1 MRKFRLLP
9 VIAVSTALMM
19 GITGCESTTQ
29 QPAKEET
36 KKEETKEEETKQPET
51 SKDTDSESAEATEEK
66 DATNTTNTTDTTDAT
81 DEKDVEDSEA
91 EKKEDTAEKA
101 ENTTEENGSEES
113 QEEQLILY
121 LPNENADGWNV
132 TKNQIEQI
140 TPDIII
146 GQLVGA
152 GAIPDSVTV
161 VSFGEDQGEKGLILK
176 LDLSSNFAEGL
187 LNMGTAGEYLTMG
200 SVVNSFLDTYQADGI
215 EITAGGNVIE
225 TGHTSFEGV
234 LNHFDSN
241 ESQ

>member
-9 VIAVSTALMM
+9 VIAVSIVLMM

-51 SKDTDSESAEATEEK
+51 SKETDSESTETKDTTEEK
-66 DATNTTNTTDTTDAT
+66 DG
-81 DEKDVEDSEA
+81 KDSEA
-91 EKKEDTAEKA
+91 EKKEDITKETESEK
-101 ENTTEENGSEES
+101 S
-113 QEEQLILY
+113 QEEQLTLY

-132 TKNQIEQI
+132 TKNQIEQV

-161 VSFGEDQGEKGLILK
+161 VSFGEDQGENGLILK
-176 LDLSSNFAEGL
+176 LDLSSNFVEGL

-200 SVVNSFLDTYQADGI
+200 AVVNSFLDTYQADGI

>member
-1 MRKFRLLP
+1 
-9 VIAVSTALMM
+9 MM

-51 SKDTDSESAEATEEK
+51 SKETDSESTETKDATEEK
-66 DATNTTNTTDTTDAT
+66 DG
-81 DEKDVEDSEA
+81 KDSEA

-101 ENTTEENGSEES
+101 EDTTKETESEKS
-113 QEEQLILY
+113 QEEQLTLY
-121 LPNENADGWNV
+121 LPNENADGWDV
-132 TKNQIEQI
+132 TKNQMEQI

-161 VSFGEDQGEKGLILK
+161 VSFGEDQGENGLILK

>member
-9 VIAVSTALMM
+9 VIAVSTVLMM

-51 SKDTDSESAEATEEK
+51 SKETDSESTETKDTTEEK
-66 DATNTTNTTDTTDAT
+66 DG
-81 DEKDVEDSEA
+81 KDSEA
-91 EKKEDTAEKA
+91 EKKEDI
-101 ENTTEENGSEES
+101 TTETDSEKS
-113 QEEQLILY
+113 QEEQLTLY

-132 TKNQIEQI
+132 TKNQIEQV

-161 VSFGEDQGEKGLILK
+161 VSFGEDQGENGLILK
-176 LDLSSNFAEGL
+176 LDLSSNFVEGL

-200 SVVNSFLDTYQADGI
+200 AVVNSFLDTYQADGI

>member
-29 QPAKEET
+29 KPAKEET

-66 DATNTTNTTDTTDAT
+66 DATNTTDTADAT

-91 EKKEDTAEKA
+91 EKNEDTAEKA
-101 ENTTEENGSEES
+101 ENTTEENESEES

-161 VSFGEDQGEKGLILK
+161 VSFGEDQGENGLILK

>member
-9 VIAVSTALMM
+9 VIMVSTALMM

-51 SKDTDSESAEATEEK
+51 SKETDSESTETKDTTEEK
-66 DATNTTNTTDTTDAT
+66 DG
-81 DEKDVEDSEA
+81 KDSEA
-91 EKKEDTAEKA
+91 EKKEDTTKETESEK
-101 ENTTEENGSEES
+101 S
-113 QEEQLILY
+113 QEEQLTLY

-132 TKNQIEQI
+132 TKNQIEQV

-161 VSFGEDQGEKGLILK
+161 VSFGEDQGENGLILK

>member
-9 VIAVSTALMM
+9 VIAVSTVLMM

-36 KKEETKEEETKQPET
+36 KKEETKEEETKQPEA
-51 SKDTDSESAEATEEK
+51 SKETDSESTETKDTTEEK
-66 DATNTTNTTDTTDAT
+66 DG
-81 DEKDVEDSEA
+81 KDSEA
-91 EKKEDTAEKA
+91 EKKEDTTKETESEK
-101 ENTTEENGSEES
+101 S
-113 QEEQLILY
+113 QEEQLTLY

-132 TKNQIEQI
+132 TKNQIEQV

-161 VSFGEDQGEKGLILK
+161 VSFGEDQGENGLILK

-200 SVVNSFLDTYQADGI
+200 AVVNSFLDTYQADGI

>member
-9 VIAVSTALMM
+9 VIMVSIALMM

-29 QPAKEET
+29 KPAKEET

-51 SKDTDSESAEATEEK
+51 SKETDSESTETKDTTEEK
-66 DATNTTNTTDTTDAT
+66 DG
-81 DEKDVEDSEA
+81 KDSEA

-101 ENTTEENGSEES
+101 EDTTKETESAES
-113 QEEQLILY
+113 QEEQLTLY
-121 LPNENADGWNV
+121 LPNENADGWDV
-132 TKNQIEQI
+132 TKNQMEQI

-161 VSFGEDQGEKGLILK
+161 VSFGEDQGENGLILK

>member
-9 VIAVSTALMM
+9 VIAVSTVLMM

-51 SKDTDSESAEATEEK
+51 SKDTDSKSAETTEKK
-66 DATNTTNTTDTTDAT
+66 DATDTTDIT
-81 DEKDVEDSEA
+81 EEKDSEA

-101 ENTTEENGSEES
+101 EDTTKETESAES
-113 QEEQLILY
+113 QEEQLTLY

-132 TKNQIEQI
+132 TKNQIEQV

-161 VSFGEDQGEKGLILK
+161 VSFGEDQGENGLILK

-200 SVVNSFLDTYQADGI
+200 AVVNSFLDTYQADGI
-215 EITAGGNVIE
+215 EITAGGTVIE

>member
-29 QPAKEET
+29 KPAKEET

-51 SKDTDSESAEATEEK
+51 SKDTDSESAETTEEK
-66 DATNTTNTTDTTDAT
+66 DATDATDTTE
-81 DEKDVEDSEA
+81 EKDVEDSEA

-161 VSFGEDQGEKGLILK
+161 VSFGEDQGENGLILK

>member
-9 VIAVSTALMM
+9 VIAVSTVLMM

-51 SKDTDSESAEATEEK
+51 SKDTDSKSTETKDTTEEK
-66 DATNTTNTTDTTDAT
+66 DG
-81 DEKDVEDSEA
+81 KDSEA
-91 EKKEDTAEKA
+91 EKKEDTTKE
-101 ENTTEENGSEES
+101 TESAES
-113 QEEQLILY
+113 QEEQLTLY

-132 TKNQIEQI
+132 TKNQIEQV

-161 VSFGEDQGEKGLILK
+161 VSFGEDQGENGLILK
-176 LDLSSNFAEGL
+176 LDLSSNFVEGL

-200 SVVNSFLDTYQADGI
+200 AVVNSFLDTYQADGI

>member
-1 MRKFRLLP
+1 ML
-9 VIAVSTALMM
+9 

-29 QPAKEET
+29 QPAKEEQ
-36 KKEETKEEETKQPET
+36 KKEETKEEETKKPEM
-51 SKDTDSESAEATEEK
+51 SKETDSESTEIKGTTETEDAEDTTEEK
-66 DATNTTNTTDTTDAT
+66 DA
-81 DEKDVEDSEA
+81 KDFESGE
-91 EKKEDTAEKA
+91 KEDTTK
-101 ENTTEENGSEES
+101 ENESEES
-113 QEEQLILY
+113 QEEQLIVY

-132 TKNQIEQI
+132 TKNQIEQV

-161 VSFGEDQGEKGLILK
+161 VSFGEDQGENGLILK

-200 SVVNSFLDTYQADGI
+200 AVVNSFLDTYQADGI

>member
-9 VIAVSTALMM
+9 VIAVSTVLMM

-51 SKDTDSESAEATEEK
+51 SKETDSESTETKDTTEEK
-66 DATNTTNTTDTTDAT
+66 DG
-81 DEKDVEDSEA
+81 KDSEA
-91 EKKEDTAEKA
+91 EKKEDITKETESEK
-101 ENTTEENGSEES
+101 S
-113 QEEQLILY
+113 QEEQLTLY

-132 TKNQIEQI
+132 TKNQIEQV

-161 VSFGEDQGEKGLILK
+161 VSFGEDQGENGLILK

>member
-29 QPAKEET
+29 KPAKEET
-36 KKEETKEEETKQPET
+36 KKEETKEEETKQPEI
-51 SKDTDSESAEATEEK
+51 SKDTDSESAETTE
-66 DATNTTNTTDTTDAT
+66 
-81 DEKDVEDSEA
+81 EKDVEDSEA

-101 ENTTEENGSEES
+101 EDTTKENESEES

-161 VSFGEDQGEKGLILK
+161 VSFGEDQGEKGLIMK
-176 LDLSSNFAEGL
+176 LDLSYNFAEGL

-200 SVVNSFLDTYQADGI
+200 AVVNSFLDTYQADGI
-215 EITAGGNVIE
+215 EITAGGAVIE

>member
-9 VIAVSTALMM
+9 VIMVSIALMM

-29 QPAKEET
+29 KPAKEET

-51 SKDTDSESAEATEEK
+51 SKDTDSKSAETTEKK
-66 DATNTTNTTDTTDAT
+66 DATETTDIT
-81 DEKDVEDSEA
+81 EEN
-91 EKKEDTAEKA
+91 TAEKA
-101 ENTTEENGSEES
+101 EDTTKETESEKS
-113 QEEQLILY
+113 QEEQLTLY

-132 TKNQIEQI
+132 TKNQIEQV

-161 VSFGEDQGEKGLILK
+161 VSFGEDQGENGLILK
-176 LDLSSNFAEGL
+176 LDLSSNFVEGL

-200 SVVNSFLDTYQADGI
+200 AVVNSFLDTYQADGI

>member
-1 MRKFRLLP
+1 
-9 VIAVSTALMM
+9 MM

-51 SKDTDSESAEATEEK
+51 SKDTDSKSTETKDTTEEK
-66 DATNTTNTTDTTDAT
+66 DG
-81 DEKDVEDSEA
+81 KDSEA

-101 ENTTEENGSEES
+101 EDTTKETESAES
-113 QEEQLILY
+113 QEEQLTLY
-121 LPNENADGWNV
+121 LPNENADGWDV
-132 TKNQIEQI
+132 TKNQMEQI

-161 VSFGEDQGEKGLILK
+161 VSFGEDQGENGLILK

>member
-51 SKDTDSESAEATEEK
+51 SKETDSESTETKDTTEEK
-66 DATNTTNTTDTTDAT
+66 DG
-81 DEKDVEDSEA
+81 KDSEA
-91 EKKEDTAEKA
+91 EKKEDTAEKKEDTA
-101 ENTTEENGSEES
+101 EKAEDTTKETESAES
-113 QEEQLILY
+113 QEEQLTLY
-121 LPNENADGWNV
+121 LPNENADGWDV
-132 TKNQIEQI
+132 TKNQMEQI

-161 VSFGEDQGEKGLILK
+161 VSFGEDQGENGLILK

>member
-9 VIAVSTALMM
+9 VIAVSTVLMM
-19 GITGCESTTQ
+19 EITGCESTTQ

-51 SKDTDSESAEATEEK
+51 SKETDSESTETKDTTEEK
-66 DATNTTNTTDTTDAT
+66 DG
-81 DEKDVEDSEA
+81 KDSEA
-91 EKKEDTAEKA
+91 EKKEDITKETESEK
-101 ENTTEENGSEES
+101 S
-113 QEEQLILY
+113 QEEQLTLY

-132 TKNQIEQI
+132 TKNQIEQV

-161 VSFGEDQGEKGLILK
+161 VSFGEDQGENGLILK

>member
-9 VIAVSTALMM
+9 VIAVSTVLMM
-19 GITGCESTTQ
+19 GITGCESITQ

-51 SKDTDSESAEATEEK
+51 SKETDSESAETTEKKDATDITEEK
-66 DATNTTNTTDTTDAT
+66 D
-81 DEKDVEDSEA
+81 SEA
-91 EKKEDTAEKA
+91 KKKEDTAEKA
-101 ENTTEENGSEES
+101 EDTTKGTESEKS
-113 QEEQLILY
+113 QEEQLTLY

-132 TKNQIEQI
+132 TKNQIEQV

-161 VSFGEDQGEKGLILK
+161 VSFGEDQGENGLILK

>member
-1 MRKFRLLP
+1 MRKFRLLS

-29 QPAKEET
+29 KPAKEETKKEET

-51 SKDTDSESAEATEEK
+51 SKDTDSESADTTEEK
-66 DATNTTNTTDTTDAT
+66 DG
-81 DEKDVEDSEA
+81 KDSEA
-91 EKKEDTAEKA
+91 KEKADTAEKA
-101 ENTTEENGSEES
+101 EDTTKETESEEA
-113 QEEQLILY
+113 QEEQLTLY
-121 LPNENADGWNV
+121 LPNENADGWDV
-132 TKNQIEQI
+132 TKNQMEQI

-161 VSFGEDQGEKGLILK
+161 VSFGEDQGENGLILK

-187 LNMGTAGEYLTMG
+187 LNMGTDGEYLTMG
-200 SVVNSFLDTYQADGI
+200 AVVNSFLDTYQADGI
-215 EITAGGNVIE
+215 EITAGGAVIE

-234 LNHFDSN
+234 LNHFESN
-241 ESQ
+241 

>member
-9 VIAVSTALMM
+9 VIAVSTVLMM

-51 SKDTDSESAEATEEK
+51 SKETDSESTETKDTTEEK
-66 DATNTTNTTDTTDAT
+66 DG
-81 DEKDVEDSEA
+81 KDSEA
-91 EKKEDTAEKA
+91 EKKENITKETESEK
-101 ENTTEENGSEES
+101 S
-113 QEEQLILY
+113 QEEQLTLY

-132 TKNQIEQI
+132 TKNQIEQV

-161 VSFGEDQGEKGLILK
+161 VSFGEDQGENGLILK

>member
-9 VIAVSTALMM
+9 VIAVSTVLMM

-36 KKEETKEEETKQPET
+36 KKEETKEEETKQPEA
-51 SKDTDSESAEATEEK
+51 SKETDSESTETKDTTEEK
-66 DATNTTNTTDTTDAT
+66 DG
-81 DEKDVEDSEA
+81 KDSEA
-91 EKKEDTAEKA
+91 EKKEDTTKETESEK
-101 ENTTEENGSEES
+101 S
-113 QEEQLILY
+113 QEEQLTLY

-132 TKNQIEQI
+132 TKNQIEQV

-161 VSFGEDQGEKGLILK
+161 VSFGEDQGENGLILK

-200 SVVNSFLDTYQADGI
+200 AVVNSLLDTYQADGI
-215 EITAGGNVIE
+215 EITAGGTVIE

>member
-1 MRKFRLLP
+1 
-9 VIAVSTALMM
+9 MM

-29 QPAKEET
+29 KPAKEET

-66 DATNTTNTTDTTDAT
+66 DATNTTDTADTTE
-81 DEKDVEDSEA
+81 EKDVEDSEA

-101 ENTTEENGSEES
+101 EDTTKETESEES

-215 EITAGGNVIE
+215 EITAGGAVIE

>member
-9 VIAVSTALMM
+9 VIMVSIALMR

-29 QPAKEET
+29 KPAKEET

-51 SKDTDSESAEATEEK
+51 SKDTDSKSAETTEKK
-66 DATNTTNTTDTTDAT
+66 DATDTTDIT
-81 DEKDVEDSEA
+81 EEKDSEA

-101 ENTTEENGSEES
+101 EDTTKETESEKS
-113 QEEQLILY
+113 QEEQLTLY

-132 TKNQIEQI
+132 TKNQIEQV

-161 VSFGEDQGEKGLILK
+161 VSFGEDQGENGLILK

-215 EITAGGNVIE
+215 EITAGGTVIE

>member
-9 VIAVSTALMM
+9 VIMVSTALMM

-29 QPAKEET
+29 KPAKEET

-51 SKDTDSESAEATEEK
+51 SKDTDSKSAETTEKK
-66 DATNTTNTTDTTDAT
+66 DATDTTDIT
-81 DEKDVEDSEA
+81 EEKDSEA
-91 EKKEDTAEKA
+91 EKKEDTAEK
-101 ENTTEENGSEES
+101 TESEKS
-113 QEEQLILY
+113 QEEQLTLY

-132 TKNQIEQI
+132 TKNQIEQV

-161 VSFGEDQGEKGLILK
+161 VSFGEDQGENGLILK

-200 SVVNSFLDTYQADGI
+200 AVVNSFLDTYQADGI

>member
-9 VIAVSTALMM
+9 VIMVSIALMM

-29 QPAKEET
+29 KPAKEET

-51 SKDTDSESAEATEEK
+51 SKDTDSKSAETKDTTEEK
-66 DATNTTNTTDTTDAT
+66 DG
-81 DEKDVEDSEA
+81 KDSEA
-91 EKKEDTAEKA
+91 EKKEDTTKETESEK
-101 ENTTEENGSEES
+101 S
-113 QEEQLILY
+113 QEEQLTLY

-132 TKNQIEQI
+132 TKNQIEQV

-161 VSFGEDQGEKGLILK
+161 VSFGEDQGENGLILK

>member
-29 QPAKEET
+29 KPAKEET

-51 SKDTDSESAEATEEK
+51 SKDTDSESAETTEEK
-66 DATNTTNTTDTTDAT
+66 DATETTE
-81 DEKDVEDSEA
+81 EKDGKDSEA

-101 ENTTEENGSEES
+101 EGTTKETESEES
-113 QEEQLILY
+113 QEEQLTLY

-161 VSFGEDQGEKGLILK
+161 VSFGEDQGENGLILK

-200 SVVNSFLDTYQADGI
+200 AVVNSFLDTYQADGI
-215 EITAGGNVIE
+215 EITAGGAVIE

>member
-9 VIAVSTALMM
+9 VIAVSTVLMM

-36 KKEETKEEETKQPET
+36 KKEETKEEETKQPEA
-51 SKDTDSESAEATEEK
+51 SKETDSESTETKDTTEEK
-66 DATNTTNTTDTTDAT
+66 DG
-81 DEKDVEDSEA
+81 KDSEA
-91 EKKEDTAEKA
+91 EKKEDTTKETESEK
-101 ENTTEENGSEES
+101 S
-113 QEEQLILY
+113 QEEQLTLY

-132 TKNQIEQI
+132 TKNQIEQV

-161 VSFGEDQGEKGLILK
+161 VSFGEDQGENGLILK

-200 SVVNSFLDTYQADGI
+200 AVVNRFLDTYQADGI
-215 EITAGGNVIE
+215 EITAGGTVIE

>member
-1 MRKFRLLP
+1 
-9 VIAVSTALMM
+9 M

-29 QPAKEET
+29 KPAKEET

-51 SKDTDSESAEATEEK
+51 SKDTDSELAETTEEK
-66 DATNTTNTTDTTDAT
+66 DATDTTE
-81 DEKDVEDSEA
+81 EKDVEDSEA

-101 ENTTEENGSEES
+101 EGTTKETESEES
-113 QEEQLILY
+113 QEEQLTLY

-161 VSFGEDQGEKGLILK
+161 VSFGEDQGENGLILK

-200 SVVNSFLDTYQADGI
+200 AVVNSFLDTYQADGI
-215 EITAGGNVIE
+215 EITAGGAVIE

>member
-29 QPAKEET
+29 KPAKEET

-51 SKDTDSESAEATEEK
+51 SKDTDSESAETTEEK
-66 DATNTTNTTDTTDAT
+66 DATDAT
-81 DEKDVEDSEA
+81 ETTEEKDVEDSEA

-101 ENTTEENGSEES
+101 EDTTKETESEES

-132 TKNQIEQI
+132 TKNQTEQI

-161 VSFGEDQGEKGLILK
+161 VSFGEDQGENGLILK

-200 SVVNSFLDTYQADGI
+200 AVVNSFLDTYQADGI
-215 EITAGGNVIE
+215 EITAGGAVIE

>member
-9 VIAVSTALMM
+9 VIMVSIALMM

-29 QPAKEET
+29 KPAKEET

-51 SKDTDSESAEATEEK
+51 SKETDSESTETKDTTEEK
-66 DATNTTNTTDTTDAT
+66 DG
-81 DEKDVEDSEA
+81 KDSEA
-91 EKKEDTAEKA
+91 EKKEDTTKETESEK
-101 ENTTEENGSEES
+101 S
-113 QEEQLILY
+113 QEEQLTLY

-132 TKNQIEQI
+132 TKNQIEQV

-161 VSFGEDQGEKGLILK
+161 VSFGEDQGENGLILK

>member
-29 QPAKEET
+29 KPAKEET

-51 SKDTDSESAEATEEK
+51 SKDTDSESAETTEEK
-66 DATNTTNTTDTTDAT
+66 DATDTTE
-81 DEKDVEDSEA
+81 EKDVEDSEA

-101 ENTTEENGSEES
+101 EGTTKETESEES

-161 VSFGEDQGEKGLILK
+161 VSFGEDQGENGLILK

-215 EITAGGNVIE
+215 EITAGGAVIE

>member
-1 MRKFRLLP
+1 
-9 VIAVSTALMM
+9 MM

-36 KKEETKEEETKQPET
+36 KKEETKEEETKQPEA
-51 SKDTDSESAEATEEK
+51 SKETDSESTETKDTTEEK
-66 DATNTTNTTDTTDAT
+66 DG
-81 DEKDVEDSEA
+81 KDSEA
-91 EKKEDTAEKA
+91 EKKEDTTKETESEK
-101 ENTTEENGSEES
+101 S
-113 QEEQLILY
+113 QEEQLTLY

-132 TKNQIEQI
+132 TKNQIEQV

-161 VSFGEDQGEKGLILK
+161 VSFGEDQGENGLILK

-187 LNMGTAGEYLTMG
+187 PNMGTAGEYLTMG
-200 SVVNSFLDTYQADGI
+200 AVVNSFLDTYQADGI
-215 EITAGGNVIE
+215 EITAGGTVIE

>member
-9 VIAVSTALMM
+9 VIAVSTVLMM

-51 SKDTDSESAEATEEK
+51 SKDTDSKSAETTEKKDTTDITEEK
-66 DATNTTNTTDTTDAT
+66 
-81 DEKDVEDSEA
+81 DSEA

-101 ENTTEENGSEES
+101 EDTTKETESAES
-113 QEEQLILY
+113 QEEQLTLY

-132 TKNQIEQI
+132 TKNQIEQV

-161 VSFGEDQGEKGLILK
+161 VSFGEDQGENGLILK

-200 SVVNSFLDTYQADGI
+200 AVVNSFLDTYQADGI

>member
-29 QPAKEET
+29 KPAKEET

-51 SKDTDSESAEATEEK
+51 SKDTDSESAETKGTTETEDTEDTTDTTEEK
-66 DATNTTNTTDTTDAT
+66 DG
-81 DEKDVEDSEA
+81 KDSEA
-91 EKKEDTAEKA
+91 EEKEDATEKA
-101 ENTTEENGSEES
+101 EDTTKETESEES
-113 QEEQLILY
+113 QEEQLTLY

-215 EITAGGNVIE
+215 EITAGGAVIE

-234 LNHFDSN
+234 LNFDSN

>member
-9 VIAVSTALMM
+9 VIAVSTVLMM

-51 SKDTDSESAEATEEK
+51 SKETDSESTETKDTTEEK
-66 DATNTTNTTDTTDAT
+66 DG
-81 DEKDVEDSEA
+81 KDPEA

-101 ENTTEENGSEES
+101 EDTTKETESAES
-113 QEEQLILY
+113 QEEQLTLY
-121 LPNENADGWNV
+121 LPNENADGWDV
-132 TKNQIEQI
+132 TKNQMEQI

-161 VSFGEDQGEKGLILK
+161 VSFGEDQGENGLILK

>member
-9 VIAVSTALMM
+9 VIAVSTVLMM

-51 SKDTDSESAEATEEK
+51 SKETDSESTETKDTTEEK
-66 DATNTTNTTDTTDAT
+66 DG
-81 DEKDVEDSEA
+81 KDSEA
-91 EKKEDTAEKA
+91 EKKEDITKETESEK
-101 ENTTEENGSEES
+101 S
-113 QEEQLILY
+113 QEEQLTLY

-132 TKNQIEQI
+132 TKNQIEQV

-146 GQLVGA
+146 GQLLGA

-161 VSFGEDQGEKGLILK
+161 VSFGEDQGENGLILK
-176 LDLSSNFAEGL
+176 LDLSSNFVEGL

-200 SVVNSFLDTYQADGI
+200 AVVNSFLDTYQADGI

>member
-1 MRKFRLLP
+1 
-9 VIAVSTALMM
+9 MM

-36 KKEETKEEETKQPET
+36 KKEETKEEETKQPEA
-51 SKDTDSESAEATEEK
+51 SKETDSESTETKDTTEEK
-66 DATNTTNTTDTTDAT
+66 DG
-81 DEKDVEDSEA
+81 KDSEA
-91 EKKEDTAEKA
+91 EKKEDTTKETESEK
-101 ENTTEENGSEES
+101 S
-113 QEEQLILY
+113 QEEQLTLY

-132 TKNQIEQI
+132 TKNQIEHV

-161 VSFGEDQGEKGLILK
+161 VSFGEDQGENGLILK
-176 LDLSSNFAEGL
+176 LDLSSNFAEGF

-200 SVVNSFLDTYQADGI
+200 AVVNSFLDTYQADGI
-215 EITAGGNVIE
+215 EITAGGTVIE

>member
-9 VIAVSTALMM
+9 VIAVSTVLMM

-51 SKDTDSESAEATEEK
+51 SKETDSESTETKDTTEEK
-66 DATNTTNTTDTTDAT
+66 DG
-81 DEKDVEDSEA
+81 KDSEA
-91 EKKEDTAEKA
+91 EKKEDITKETESEK
-101 ENTTEENGSEES
+101 S
-113 QEEQLILY
+113 QEEQLTLY

-132 TKNQIEQI
+132 TKNQIEQV

-152 GAIPDSVTV
+152 GASPDSVTV
-161 VSFGEDQGEKGLILK
+161 VSFGEDQGENGLILK
-176 LDLSSNFAEGL
+176 LDLSSNFVEGL

-200 SVVNSFLDTYQADGI
+200 AVVNSFLDTYQADGI

>member
-9 VIAVSTALMM
+9 VITVLMM

-51 SKDTDSESAEATEEK
+51 SKETDSESTETKDTTEEK
-66 DATNTTNTTDTTDAT
+66 DG
-81 DEKDVEDSEA
+81 KDSEA
-91 EKKEDTAEKA
+91 EKKEDITKETESEK
-101 ENTTEENGSEES
+101 S
-113 QEEQLILY
+113 QEEQLTLY

-132 TKNQIEQI
+132 TKNQIEQV

-161 VSFGEDQGEKGLILK
+161 VSFGEDQGENGLILK
-176 LDLSSNFAEGL
+176 LDLSSNFVEGL
-187 LNMGTAGEYLTMG
+187 LNMGTAGEYLTMRA
-200 SVVNSFLDTYQADGI
+200 VVKSLLDTYQADGI